1 MESLITVHHNEA
13 NKLAEMLQA
22 KGIPYGTKSLD
33 MEYEFLVNRSDLR
46 KAEHVTYL
54 LFGE

>member
-1 MESLITVHHNEA
+1 MESLITVHQNEA

-22 KGIPYGTKSLD
+22 KGIQYGTKSLD
-33 MEYEFLVNRSDLR
+33 MEYEFLVNRNDLR
-46 KAEHVTYL
+46 KAERVTYL